1 VDPALAAESTELMGR
16 MDELTRIHS
25 SGVKTVAT
33 VVDRVDTGRTFG
45 NVPVILLT
53 FDVEGRRI
61 VFEHTFGPRH
71 AKHYKVGRQV
81 EMWVDRDNP
90 DAICP
95 GR

>member
-1 VDPALAAESTELMGR
+1 MRR

-33 VVDRVDTGRTFG
+33 VVDREDTGRTFG

-81 EMWVDRDNP
+81 EMWVDPDDP
-90 DAICP
+90 DALP
-95 GR
+95 GPLTGCA